1 MFEIHLSEHSVSALI
16 SRALRNTLKTH
27 SLKFDKNRHR
37 KHVVSIMGKNSTG
50 VRGIRTELTLSFNL
64 LMSLTLLY
72 KKITLINI
80 IYISLWPHHLT
91 ACKKCLAINYTH
103 QVDMLQDWGSFTPA
117 IKSERA

>member
-1 MFEIHLSEHSVSALI
+1 
-16 SRALRNTLKTH
+16 
-27 SLKFDKNRHR
+27 
-37 KHVVSIMGKNSTG
+37 MGKNSTG